1 MKTEERDRTSG
12 GSSVSG
18 QRRSAAAGFRAHG
31 MPGAGAQGIAGG
43 ARTAAPVLV
52 LLAAALL
59 AGCGGPGTEARTFDV
74 THMNPEQA
82 AELVR
87 PYVGGDGGGEMSV
100 FGQGITVRATP
111 ETLER
116 IEEVLR
122 RYDRPEPGVR
132 LHFQLIEADGPG
144 EPDPRISSVE
154 SALRELFRFEG
165 YRLLDEAQMGT
176 VAGSRS
182 TQVFRVGDRQYGIEA
197 WISDVRTGESG
208 SAARLSVELRTT
220 AGPVLETTMNVPM
233 GKTVVLGSGR
243 PDPDQEALILTV
255 RPELAAVAAT
265 DSTG

>member
-1 MKTEERDRTSG
+1 MSIDEHTESARE
-12 GSSVSG
+12 SSASRG
-18 QRRSAAAGFRAHG
+18 RHR
-31 MPGAGAQGIAGG
+31 
-43 ARTAAPVLV
+43 AAPRIREPEIDGRARPSVLV
-52 LLAAALL
+52 LGLVLTALL
-59 AGCGGPGTEARTFDV
+59 AGCGGEATETRTFDV
-74 THMNPEQA
+74 AHMNPEHA

-87 PYVGGDGGGEMSV
+87 PYVGGDEEAEMSV

-111 ETLER
+111 EKLR
-116 IEEVLR
+116 QIEEVLR

-144 EPDPRISSVE
+144 EADPRIANVE

-182 TQVFRVGDRQYGIEA
+182 TQVFRAGDRQYGIEA
-197 WISDVRTGESG
+197 WISEVRTGESG
-208 SAARLSVELRTT
+208 GTARLSVELRTT

-243 PDPDQEALILTV
+243 PDPDQGALILTV
-255 RPELAAVAAT
+255 RPELAGPAA